1 MLHLW
6 INSVPSCT
14 PYLQASIV
22 KFYISGFSDKSIYY
36 ARVAPLEKVPGKLWL
51 LMFCHISKP
60 SRVSILLDQWMMIF
74 KLTKNIFWSVRGS
87 ISDQLRLDHGF
98 IFGLAGTFLTFW
110 FGIDPIIPLCL
121 LSSKKSDL
129 SYFTSLSYAPSVVI
143 WTGLVLTKKAK
154 LHWLSY
160 TWGLCTIGLVVSNVT
175 GLVVS
180 TIIVFA
186 TVVDNMGKE
195 SLLGLKVTLCITP
208 ILLLLLLNTA
218 TDVKDLEDL
227 LPALFFEMAVDL
239 VDKIEILD
247 IVLDEKEHNYGI
259 PNAFGHAMVAIACI
273 RFLLSPWKM
282 LGNDFETGKELPMRA
297 LLALVN
303 FVFLI
308 IRSVILIKYKKDESI
323 FILKNLVAII
333 LRIMGIRQLRRDNE
347 ISDICC

>member
-1 MLHLW
+1 
-6 INSVPSCT
+6 
-14 PYLQASIV
+14 
-22 KFYISGFSDKSIYY
+22 
-36 ARVAPLEKVPGKLWL
+36 
-51 LMFCHISKP
+51 
-60 SRVSILLDQWMMIF
+60 MIF
-74 KLTKNIFWSVRGS
+74 KLPKKNLFILVVIFVYKRFHFRSLMRATIMAS
-87 ISDQLRLDHGF
+87 
-98 IFGLAGTFLTFW
+98 FLVWMGRFFLFVLVLTQCFL
-110 FGIDPIIPLCL
+110 FAFFPA
-121 LSSKKSDL
+121 KKSDL
-129 SYFTSLSYAPSVVI
+129 WYFTSLSYAPSVLT
-143 WTGLVLTKKAK
+143 WNCLVLTKKAK

-160 TWGLCTIGLVVSNVT
+160 TWGLYVT

-218 TDVKDLEDL
+218 TDVKDHEEL
-227 LPALFFEMAVDL
+227 LPSLCFEMAVDL
-239 VDKIEILD
+239 VDTIEILD

-259 PNAFGHAMVAIACI
+259 PNGFGHAMVAIACI
-273 RFLLSPWKM
+273 SFLISPWKM
-282 LGNDFETGKELPMRA
+282 LENDFETGEQLPMRA
-297 LLALVN
+297 LLRYIFEMALVN

-333 LRIMGIRQLRRDNE
+333 VGIMGTRQLRRDDE